1 MEGGAARKAFDLAL
15 GDLGPYS
22 LAFTR
27 SGRFAALAGRRG
39 HLALLDWLRLSIVC
53 ELQVQPCCIRPPNAV
68 QLMPSVG
75 GLHVSNH
82 SQINIFCPS
91 QP

>member
-39 HLALLDWLRLSIVC
+39 HLALLDWLRLSTVC
-53 ELQVQPCCIRPPNAV
+53 ELQVQPCCIPTAQCSPAYA
-68 QLMPSVG
+68 LCWG
-75 GLHVSNH
+75 AA
-82 SQINIFCPS
+82 CE
-91 QP
+91 QPLPE